1 MEQRS
6 ATIGWRW
13 DQSNKET
20 VHFVPF
26 EGPVEDLAE
35 LCEDFWRAGQRLE
48 PIATASGIDGIIY
61 GVFRVHLRPAA
72 ADE

>member
-6 ATIGWRW
+6 ATISWRSGPKPAS
-13 DQSNKET
+13 SNKET
-20 VHFVPF
+20 VNFVPF

-48 PIATASGIDGIIY
+48 PVATASGIDGIIY
-61 GVFRVHLRPAA
+61 SVFRVVK
-72 ADE
+72 DE